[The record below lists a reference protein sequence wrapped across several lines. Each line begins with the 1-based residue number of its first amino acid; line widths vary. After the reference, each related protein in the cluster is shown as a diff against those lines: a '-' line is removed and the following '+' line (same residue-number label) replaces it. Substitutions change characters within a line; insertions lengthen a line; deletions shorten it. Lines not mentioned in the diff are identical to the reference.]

1 MEWCTNSKFSFSFI
15 EKTDILKEIK
25 NLQVNKASQYSD
37 ILTKLNKNN
46 SNLLVDFIFTNLSN
60 SITESTFP
68 SLLKLANIT
77 PVHKKDNKTSKNR
90 YRPVNILSNISKTY
104 GRFIFKQM
112 SKYFEPFL
120 SKF

>member
-25 NLQVNKASQYSD
+25 NLPVNKASQYSD

-77 PVHKKDNKTSKNR
+77 PVHKKDNKTSKNC

>member
-46 SNLLVDFIFTNLSN
+46 SNLLVDFIFT
-60 SITESTFP
+60 I
-68 SLLKLANIT
+68 
-77 PVHKKDNKTSKNR
+77 
-90 YRPVNILSNISKTY
+90 
-104 GRFIFKQM
+104 
-112 SKYFEPFL
+112 
-120 SKF
+120 